1 MYTKEQL
8 RRLLIPLM
16 FEQVLTALMGSV
28 DTIMVTNI
36 GSAAISAVSLVD
48 SLNIL
53 IINIFAAMATGGAI
67 ICAQYLGSNQK
78 DKANQ
83 ALKQLIFSVTLIS
96 LVITIP
102 CILFRRPLL
111 SLIFGS
117 VEKNV
122 MDNALNYLF
131 ITALSYP
138 FIALYNAGAASFRT
152 SQNSRLPMTIAF
164 GSNILNIL
172 GNIFFIFTLSLG
184 VAGAAL
190 STLLSRII
198 SALVILILLKQPK
211 QDLQDLYVDSYLS
224 IRPEIET
231 ITKILKI
238 GIPTGI
244 ENGMFQFGKL
254 VIQSTVSTMGTTAIA
269 AQAMVAMLE
278 SFACQAS
285 IGIGLGMMTVV
296 GKCVGAKEYEQARHY
311 TISLTK
317 LAWMVC
323 IIFCAIIMLFIQQ
336 ITSLAGMEAESAK
349 LAIWLT
355 RIVFAYK
362 MIFWTPSF
370 LPGYGLRAAG
380 DVKFSMITS
389 TLSMWICRV
398 VVTIFLVH
406 QFQMGPL
413 AVWIGMGADWTIRSF
428 IFLARFKSNKWL
440 EHKVI

>member
-1 MYTKEQL
+1 
-8 RRLLIPLM
+8 
-16 FEQVLTALMGSV
+16 
-28 DTIMVTNI
+28 
-36 GSAAISAVSLVD
+36 
-48 SLNIL
+48 
-53 IINIFAAMATGGAI
+53 
-67 ICAQYLGSNQK
+67 
-78 DKANQ
+78 
-83 ALKQLIFSVTLIS
+83 
-96 LVITIP
+96 
-102 CILFRRPLL
+102 
-111 SLIFGS
+111 
-117 VEKNV
+117 
-122 MDNALNYLF
+122 
-131 ITALSYP
+131 
-138 FIALYNAGAASFRT
+138 
-152 SQNSRLPMTIAF
+152 MTIAF

-172 GNIFFIFTLSLG
+172 GNIFFIFILNLG

-198 SALVILILLKQPK
+198 SAAIILMILKQPK
-211 QDLQDLYVDSYLS
+211 QDLYIDSYLS
-224 IRPEIET
+224 IRPDIET

-285 IGIGLGMMTVV
+285 IGVGLGMISVV

-317 LAWMVC
+317 LAWTVY

-336 ITSLAGMEAESAK
+336 ITSLAGMETESAK

-355 RIVFAYK
+355 RIVFTYK

-389 TLSMWICRV
+389 TLSMWICQV

-406 QFQMGPL
+406 TFHMGPL

-440 EHKVI
+440 EHNIT

>member
-83 ALKQLIFSVTLIS
+83 ALKQLIFSV
-96 LVITIP
+96 
-102 CILFRRPLL
+102 FRRPLL
-111 SLIFGS
+111 TLIFGS

-152 SQNSRLPMTIAF
+152 SQNSRLPMAIAF

-211 QDLQDLYVDSYLS
+211 QDLYVDSYLS

-285 IGIGLGMMTVV
+285 IGVGLGMMTVV
-296 GKCVGAKEYEQARHY
+296 GKCVGAKEYEQAKHY

-317 LAWMVC
+317 LAWIVC

-406 QFQMGPL
+406 TFHMGPL

>member
-1 MYTKEQL
+1 
-8 RRLLIPLM
+8 
-16 FEQVLTALMGSV
+16 
-28 DTIMVTNI
+28 
-36 GSAAISAVSLVD
+36 
-48 SLNIL
+48 
-53 IINIFAAMATGGAI
+53 
-67 ICAQYLGSNQK
+67 
-78 DKANQ
+78 
-83 ALKQLIFSVTLIS
+83 
-96 LVITIP
+96 
-102 CILFRRPLL
+102 
-111 SLIFGS
+111 
-117 VEKNV
+117 
-122 MDNALNYLF
+122 MDNSLSYLF

-172 GNIFFIFTLSLG
+172 GNIFFIFILNLG

-198 SALVILILLKQPK
+198 SAAIILMILKQPK
-211 QDLQDLYVDSYLS
+211 QDLYIDSYLS
-224 IRPEIET
+224 IRPDIET

-285 IGIGLGMMTVV
+285 IGVGLGMISVV

-317 LAWMVC
+317 LAWTVY

-336 ITSLAGMEAESAK
+336 ITSLAGMETESAK

-355 RIVFAYK
+355 RIVFTYK
-362 MIFWTPSF
+362 TIFWTPSF

-406 QFQMGPL
+406 TFHMGPL

-440 EHKVI
+440 EHNII

>member
-1 MYTKEQL
+1 M
-8 RRLLIPLM
+8 
-16 FEQVLTALMGSV
+16 
-28 DTIMVTNI
+28 
-36 GSAAISAVSLVD
+36 
-48 SLNIL
+48 
-53 IINIFAAMATGGAI
+53 
-67 ICAQYLGSNQK
+67 
-78 DKANQ
+78 
-83 ALKQLIFSVTLIS
+83 
-96 LVITIP
+96 
-102 CILFRRPLL
+102 
-111 SLIFGS
+111 
-117 VEKNV
+117 
-122 MDNALNYLF
+122 
-131 ITALSYP
+131 
-138 FIALYNAGAASFRT
+138 
-152 SQNSRLPMTIAF
+152 
-164 GSNILNIL
+164 
-172 GNIFFIFTLSLG
+172 
-184 VAGAAL
+184 

-198 SALVILILLKQPK
+198 SAAIILILLKQPK
-211 QDLQDLYVDSYLS
+211 QDLYIDSYLS

-285 IGIGLGMMTVV
+285 IGIGLGMMSVV

-311 TISLTK
+311 TILLTK
-317 LAWMVC
+317 YAWIAC
-323 IIFCAIIMLFIQQ
+323 IICCAMIMFPIQQ
-336 ITSLAGMEAESAK
+336 ITSLAGMETESAK

-355 RIVFAYK
+355 RIVFTYK

-406 QFQMGPL
+406 TFRMGPL

>member
-1 MYTKEQL
+1 MYTKEQI

-16 FEQVLTALMGSV
+16 FEQVLNALMGSV

-53 IINIFAAMATGGAI
+53 IINVFAAMATGGAI
-67 ICAQYLGSNQK
+67 VCAQYLGSEQK
-78 DKANQ
+78 EKANQ
-83 ALKQLIFSVTLIS
+83 ALEQLIFTVALIS
-96 LVITIP
+96 LIITIP

-111 SLIFGS
+111 TLIFGS
-117 VEKNV
+117 VEKSV
-122 MDNALNYLF
+122 MNNSLSYLF

-152 SQNSRLPMTIAF
+152 SQNSRLPMSIAF
-164 GSNILNIL
+164 GSNILNII
-172 GNIFFIFTLSLG
+172 GNVFFIFTLNLG

-198 SALVILILLKQPK
+198 SAAIILVLLKQPK
-211 QDLQDLYVDSYLS
+211 QDLYIHSYLQ
-224 IRPEIET
+224 IHPEFTT
-231 ITKILKI
+231 IKRILKI

-285 IGIGLGMMTVV
+285 IGVGLGMMTVV
-296 GKCVGAKEYEQARHY
+296 GKCVGAKKYEQAKHY
-311 TISLTK
+311 TVSLTK
-317 LAWMVC
+317 FAWVVC
-323 IIFCAIIMLFIQQ
+323 FICCAIIVLPIKQ
-336 ITSLAGMEAESAK
+336 ITTLAGMEPESAK

-362 MIFWTPSF
+362 MIFWTTSF
-370 LPGYGLRAAG
+370 LPSYGLRAAG

-389 TLSMWICRV
+389 TVSMWVCRV

-406 QFQMGPL
+406 QFHMGPL

-440 EHKVI
+440 KHNII

>member
-8 RRLLIPLM
+8 KRLIVPLM

-96 LVITIP
+96 ILITIP

-111 SLIFGS
+111 TLIFGS
-117 VEKNV
+117 VEKSV
-122 MDNALNYLF
+122 MDNSLSYLY

-152 SQNSRLPMTIAF
+152 SQNSKLPMAIAF
-164 GSNILNIL
+164 GSNILNII
-172 GNIFFIFTLSLG
+172 GNVFFIFTLSLG

-190 STLLSRII
+190 STLLSRIV
-198 SALVILILLKQPK
+198 SALIILILLKQPK
-211 QDLQDLYVDSYLS
+211 QDLYVDSYLS
-224 IRPEIET
+224 IRPEFQGIQQ
-231 ITKILKI
+231 ILKI

-254 VIQSTVSTMGTTAIA
+254 VIA

-285 IGIGLGMMTVV
+285 IGVGLGMMTVV

-317 LAWMVC
+317 LAWIVC
-323 IIFCAIIMLFIQQ
+323 IVFCATIMLFIQQ

-362 MIFWTPSF
+362 IIFWTPSF

-406 QFQMGPL
+406 TFHMGPL

>member
-8 RRLLIPLM
+8 KRLLIPLM

-78 DKANQ
+78 EKANQ

-96 LVITIP
+96 ILITIP
-102 CILFRRPLL
+102 CILFRKPLL
-111 SLIFGS
+111 TLIFGS
-117 VEKNV
+117 VEKSV
-122 MDNALNYLF
+122 MDNSLSYLF

-152 SQNSRLPMTIAF
+152 SQNSRLPMAIAF

-172 GNIFFIFTLSLG
+172 GNTFFIFTLSLG
-184 VAGAAL
+184 VSGAAL

-198 SALVILILLKQPK
+198 SALIILILLKQPK
-211 QDLQDLYVDSYLS
+211 QDLYVDSYLS
-224 IRPEIET
+224 IRPEFQSIQQ
-231 ITKILKI
+231 ILKI

-311 TISLTK
+311 TILLTK
-317 LAWMVC
+317 ICMDSLLLYV
-323 IIFCAIIMLFIQQ
+323 CAIMILFPIKQ
-336 ITSLAGMEAESAK
+336 ITSLAGMETESAK

-355 RIVFAYK
+355 RIVFTYK

-406 QFQMGPL
+406 HIPHGTNSCM
-413 AVWIGMGADWTIRSF
+413 DWYGCRLDNSLIYLLSSF
-428 IFLARFKSNKWL
+428 
-440 EHKVI
+440 

>member
-1 MYTKEQL
+1 
-8 RRLLIPLM
+8 
-16 FEQVLTALMGSV
+16 
-28 DTIMVTNI
+28 MV
-36 GSAAISAVSLVD
+36 
-48 SLNIL
+48 
-53 IINIFAAMATGGAI
+53 
-67 ICAQYLGSNQK
+67 
-78 DKANQ
+78 
-83 ALKQLIFSVTLIS
+83 
-96 LVITIP
+96 
-102 CILFRRPLL
+102 
-111 SLIFGS
+111 
-117 VEKNV
+117 
-122 MDNALNYLF
+122 
-131 ITALSYP
+131 
-138 FIALYNAGAASFRT
+138 IAL
-152 SQNSRLPMTIAF
+152 

-172 GNIFFIFTLSLG
+172 ENFFFVFTLSLG

-198 SALVILILLKQPK
+198 SALIILILLKQPK
-211 QDLQDLYVDSYLS
+211 QDLYVDSYLS
-224 IRPEIET
+224 IRSEIET

-238 GIPTGI
+238 SIPTGI
-244 ENGMFQFGKL
+244 ENGKFQFGKL
-254 VIQSTVSTMGTTAIA
+254 VIPLYLQWEQQPLPVQTMVS
-269 AQAMVAMLE
+269 MLE

-296 GKCVGAKEYEQARHY
+296 GKCVGAKEYEQARQY

-323 IIFCAIIMLFIQQ
+323 IIFCTIIMLFIQQ
-336 ITSLAGMEAESAK
+336 ITSLAKMESESAK

-406 QFQMGPL
+406 TFHMGL
-413 AVWIGMGADWTIRSF
+413 
-428 IFLARFKSNKWL
+428 
-440 EHKVI
+440 

>member
-96 LVITIP
+96 ILITIP

-111 SLIFGS
+111 TLIFGS

-152 SQNSRLPMTIAF
+152 SQNSRLPMAIAF
-164 GSNILNIL
+164 GSNI
-172 GNIFFIFTLSLG
+172 GNVFFIFTLSLG

-198 SALVILILLKQPK
+198 SAIIILILLKQPK
-211 QDLQDLYVDSYLS
+211 QDLYVDSYLS

-285 IGIGLGMMTVV
+285 IGVGLGMMTVV

-311 TISLTK
+311 TISLTR

-323 IIFCAIIMLFIQQ
+323 IIFCVIIMLFIQQ

-406 QFQMGPL
+406 TFHMGPL

>member
-1 MYTKEQL
+1 
-8 RRLLIPLM
+8 
-16 FEQVLTALMGSV
+16 
-28 DTIMVTNI
+28 
-36 GSAAISAVSLVD
+36 
-48 SLNIL
+48 
-53 IINIFAAMATGGAI
+53 
-67 ICAQYLGSNQK
+67 
-78 DKANQ
+78 
-83 ALKQLIFSVTLIS
+83 
-96 LVITIP
+96 
-102 CILFRRPLL
+102 
-111 SLIFGS
+111 
-117 VEKNV
+117 
-122 MDNALNYLF
+122 MDNSLSYLF

-152 SQNSRLPMTIAF
+152 SQNSRLPMVIAF

-172 GNIFFIFTLSLG
+172 GNIFFIFILNLG

-198 SALVILILLKQPK
+198 SAAIILILLKQPK
-211 QDLQDLYVDSYLS
+211 QDLYIDSYLS

-231 ITKILKI
+231 IPKILKI

-285 IGIGLGMMTVV
+285 IGIRLGMMSVV

-311 TISLTK
+311 TILLTK
-317 LAWMVC
+317 YAWIAC
-323 IIFCAIIMLFIQQ
+323 FICCAMILFPIKQ

-355 RIVFAYK
+355 RIVFTYK

-406 QFQMGPL
+406 TFHTGPL

>member
-1 MYTKEQL
+1 MYTKEQI

-16 FEQVLTALMGSV
+16 FEQVLNALMGSV

-53 IINIFAAMATGGAI
+53 IINVFAAMATGGAI
-67 ICAQYLGSNQK
+67 VCAQYLGSEQK
-78 DKANQ
+78 EKANQ
-83 ALKQLIFSVTLIS
+83 ALEQLIFTVALIS
-96 LVITIP
+96 LIITIP

-111 SLIFGS
+111 TLIFGS
-117 VEKNV
+117 VEKSV
-122 MDNALNYLF
+122 MNNSLSYLF

-152 SQNSRLPMTIAF
+152 SQNSRLPMSIAF
-164 GSNILNIL
+164 GSNILNII
-172 GNIFFIFTLSLG
+172 GNVFFIFTLNLG

-198 SALVILILLKQPK
+198 SAAIILVLLKQPK
-211 QDLQDLYVDSYLS
+211 QDLYIHSYLQ
-224 IRPEIET
+224 IHPEFTT
-231 ITKILKI
+231 IKRILKI

-285 IGIGLGMMTVV
+285 IGVGLGMMTVV
-296 GKCVGAKEYEQARHY
+296 GKCVGAKKYEQAKHY
-311 TISLTK
+311 TVSLTK
-317 LAWMVC
+317 FAWVVC
-323 IIFCAIIMLFIQQ
+323 FICCAIIVLPIKQ
-336 ITSLAGMEAESAK
+336 ITTLAGMEPESAK

-362 MIFWTPSF
+362 MIFWTTSF
-370 LPGYGLRAAG
+370 LPSYGLRAAG

-389 TLSMWICRV
+389 TVSMWVCRV

-406 QFQMGPL
+406 QFHMGPL

-440 EHKVI
+440 EHNII

>member
-16 FEQVLTALMGSV
+16 FEQVLNALMGSV

-53 IINIFAAMATGGAI
+53 IINVFAAMATGGAI
-67 ICAQYLGSNQK
+67 VCAQYLGSEQK
-78 DKANQ
+78 EKANQ
-83 ALKQLIFSVTLIS
+83 TLEQLIFTVALIS
-96 LVITIP
+96 LIITIP

-111 SLIFGS
+111 TLIFGS
-117 VEKNV
+117 VEKSV
-122 MDNALNYLF
+122 MDNSLSYLF

-152 SQNSRLPMTIAF
+152 SQNSRLPMAIAF
-164 GSNILNIL
+164 GSNILNII
-172 GNIFFIFTLSLG
+172 GNVFFIFTLNLG

-198 SALVILILLKQPK
+198 SAAIILVLLKQPK
-211 QDLQDLYVDSYLS
+211 QDLYIHSYLQ
-224 IRPEIET
+224 IHPEFTT
-231 ITKILKI
+231 IKRILKI

-254 VIQSTVSTMGTTAIA
+254 VIQYTVSTMGTTAIA

-285 IGIGLGMMTVV
+285 IGVGLGMMTVV
-296 GKCVGAKEYEQARHY
+296 GKCVGAKEYEQAKHY
-311 TISLTK
+311 TVSLTK
-317 LAWMVC
+317 FAW
-323 IIFCAIIMLFIQQ
+323 IICFICCAMIVLPIKQ
-336 ITSLAGMEAESAK
+336 ITTLAGMEPESAK

-362 MIFWTPSF
+362 MIFWTTSF
-370 LPGYGLRAAG
+370 LPSYGLRAAG

-389 TLSMWICRV
+389 TVSMWVCRV

-406 QFQMGPL
+406 QFHMGPL
-413 AVWIGMGADWTIRSF
+413 AVWIGMGADWTVRSIIFF
-428 IFLARFKSNKWL
+428 IRFKSNKWL
-440 EHKVI
+440 KNKVI

>member
-16 FEQVLTALMGSV
+16 FEQVLNALMGSV

-53 IINIFAAMATGGAI
+53 IINVFAAMATGGAI
-67 ICAQYLGSNQK
+67 VCAQYLGSEQK
-78 DKANQ
+78 EKANQ
-83 ALKQLIFSVTLIS
+83 ALEQLIFTVALIS
-96 LVITIP
+96 LIITIP

-111 SLIFGS
+111 TLIFGS
-117 VEKNV
+117 VEKSV
-122 MDNALNYLF
+122 MNNSLSYLF

-152 SQNSRLPMTIAF
+152 SQNSRLPMAIAF
-164 GSNILNIL
+164 GSNILNII
-172 GNIFFIFTLSLG
+172 GNVFFIFTLNLG

-198 SALVILILLKQPK
+198 SAAIILVLLKQPK
-211 QDLQDLYVDSYLS
+211 QDLCIHSYLQ
-224 IRPEIET
+224 IHPEFTT
-231 ITKILKI
+231 IKRILKI

-285 IGIGLGMMTVV
+285 IGVGLGMMTVV
-296 GKCVGAKEYEQARHY
+296 GKCVGAKKYEQAKHY
-311 TISLTK
+311 TVSLTK
-317 LAWMVC
+317 FAWVVC
-323 IIFCAIIMLFIQQ
+323 FICCAIIVLPIKQ
-336 ITSLAGMEAESAK
+336 ITTLAGMEPESAK

-362 MIFWTPSF
+362 MIFWTTSF
-370 LPGYGLRAAG
+370 LPSYGLRAAG

-389 TLSMWICRV
+389 TVSMWVCRV

-406 QFQMGPL
+406 QFHMGPL
-413 AVWIGMGADWTIRSF
+413 AVWIGMGADWTVRSIIF
-428 IFLARFKSNKWL
+428 IARFKSNKWL
-440 EHKVI
+440 KNKVI

>member
-1 MYTKEQL
+1 
-8 RRLLIPLM
+8 M
-16 FEQVLTALMGSV
+16 FEQVLNALMGSV

-53 IINIFAAMATGGAI
+53 IINVFAAMATGGAI
-67 ICAQYLGSNQK
+67 VCAQYLGSEQK
-78 DKANQ
+78 EKANQ
-83 ALKQLIFSVTLIS
+83 ALEQLIFTVALIS
-96 LVITIP
+96 LIITIP

-111 SLIFGS
+111 TLIFGS
-117 VEKNV
+117 VEKSV
-122 MDNALNYLF
+122 MNNSLSYLF

-152 SQNSRLPMTIAF
+152 SQNSRLPMSIAF
-164 GSNILNIL
+164 GSNILNII
-172 GNIFFIFTLSLG
+172 GNVFFIFTLNLG

-198 SALVILILLKQPK
+198 SAAIILVLLKQPK
-211 QDLQDLYVDSYLS
+211 QDLYIHSYLQ
-224 IRPEIET
+224 IHPEFTT
-231 ITKILKI
+231 IKRILKI

-285 IGIGLGMMTVV
+285 IGVGLGMMTVV
-296 GKCVGAKEYEQARHY
+296 GKCVGAKKYEQAKHY
-311 TISLTK
+311 TVSLTK
-317 LAWMVC
+317 FAWVVC
-323 IIFCAIIMLFIQQ
+323 FICCAIIVLPIKQ
-336 ITSLAGMEAESAK
+336 ITTLAGMEPESAK

-362 MIFWTPSF
+362 MIFWTTSF
-370 LPGYGLRAAG
+370 LPSYGLRAAG

-389 TLSMWICRV
+389 TVSMWVCRV

-406 QFQMGPL
+406 QFHMGPL
-413 AVWIGMGADWTIRSF
+413 AVWIGMGADWTVRSIIF
-428 IFLARFKSNKWL
+428 IARFKSNKWL
-440 EHKVI
+440 KNKVI

>member
-16 FEQVLTALMGSV
+16 FEQVLNALMGSV

-53 IINIFAAMATGGAI
+53 IINVFAAMATGGAI
-67 ICAQYLGSNQK
+67 VCAQYLGSEQK
-78 DKANQ
+78 EKANQ
-83 ALKQLIFSVTLIS
+83 TLEQLIFTVALIS
-96 LVITIP
+96 LIITIP

-111 SLIFGS
+111 TLIFGS
-117 VEKNV
+117 VEKSV
-122 MDNALNYLF
+122 MDNSLSYLF

-152 SQNSRLPMTIAF
+152 SQNSRLPMAIAF
-164 GSNILNIL
+164 GSNILNII
-172 GNIFFIFTLSLG
+172 GNVFFIFTLNLG

-198 SALVILILLKQPK
+198 SAAIILVLLKQPK
-211 QDLQDLYVDSYLS
+211 QDLYIHSYLQ
-224 IRPEIET
+224 IHPEFTT
-231 ITKILKI
+231 IKRILKI

-285 IGIGLGMMTVV
+285 IGVGLGMMTVV
-296 GKCVGAKEYEQARHY
+296 GKCVGAKEYEQAKHY
-311 TISLTK
+311 TVSLTK
-317 LAWMVC
+317 FAW
-323 IIFCAIIMLFIQQ
+323 IICFICCAMIVLPIKQ
-336 ITSLAGMEAESAK
+336 ITTLAGMEPESAK

-362 MIFWTPSF
+362 MIFWTTSF
-370 LPGYGLRAAG
+370 LPSYGLRAAG

-389 TLSMWICRV
+389 TVSMWVCRV

-406 QFQMGPL
+406 QFHMGPL
-413 AVWIGMGADWTIRSF
+413 AVWIGMGADWTVRSIIFF
-428 IFLARFKSNKWL
+428 IRFKSNKWL
-440 EHKVI
+440 KNKVI

>member
-1 MYTKEQL
+1 
-8 RRLLIPLM
+8 
-16 FEQVLTALMGSV
+16 MG
-28 DTIMVTNI
+28 
-36 GSAAISAVSLVD
+36 
-48 SLNIL
+48 
-53 IINIFAAMATGGAI
+53 
-67 ICAQYLGSNQK
+67 
-78 DKANQ
+78 
-83 ALKQLIFSVTLIS
+83 
-96 LVITIP
+96 
-102 CILFRRPLL
+102 
-111 SLIFGS
+111 
-117 VEKNV
+117 
-122 MDNALNYLF
+122 NALSYLF

-172 GNIFFIFTLSLG
+172 GNIFFIFTLNLG
-184 VAGAAL
+184 VAGAAI

-198 SALVILILLKQPK
+198 SAIIILILLKQPK
-211 QDLQDLYVDSYLS
+211 QDLYIDSYLS
-224 IRPEIET
+224 IHPEFEGI
-231 ITKILKI
+231 KQILKI

-285 IGIGLGMMTVV
+285 IGIGLGMMSVV
-296 GKCVGAKEYEQARHY
+296 GKCVGAKEYEQAKHY
-311 TISLTK
+311 TILLTK
-317 LAWMVC
+317 YAWIAC
-323 IIFCAIIMLFIQQ
+323 FICCALIMIPIKQ
-336 ITSLAGMEAESAK
+336 ITSLAGMEPESAK

-355 RIVFAYK
+355 HIVFAYK

-370 LPGYGLRAAG
+370 LPSYGLRAAG

-398 VVTIFLVH
+398 VVTIFLAH
-406 QFQMGPL
+406 IFHMGPL
-413 AVWIGMGADWTIRSF
+413 AVWIGMGADWTVRSF
-428 IFLARFKSNKWL
+428 IFLVRFKSNKWL

>member
-1 MYTKEQL
+1 MYTKEQI

-16 FEQVLTALMGSV
+16 FEQVLNALMGSV

-53 IINIFAAMATGGAI
+53 IINVFAAMATGGAI
-67 ICAQYLGSNQK
+67 VCAQYLGSEQK
-78 DKANQ
+78 EKANQ
-83 ALKQLIFSVTLIS
+83 ALEQLIFTVALIS
-96 LVITIP
+96 LIITIP

-111 SLIFGS
+111 TLIFGS
-117 VEKNV
+117 VEKSV
-122 MDNALNYLF
+122 MNNSLSYLF

-152 SQNSRLPMTIAF
+152 SQNSRLPMSIAF
-164 GSNILNIL
+164 GSNILNII
-172 GNIFFIFTLSLG
+172 GNVFFIFTLNLG

-198 SALVILILLKQPK
+198 SAAIILVLLKQPK
-211 QDLQDLYVDSYLS
+211 QDLYIHSYLQ
-224 IRPEIET
+224 IHPEFTT
-231 ITKILKI
+231 IKRILKI

-285 IGIGLGMMTVV
+285 IGVGLGMMTVV
-296 GKCVGAKEYEQARHY
+296 GKCVGAKKYEQAKHY
-311 TISLTK
+311 TVSLTK
-317 LAWMVC
+317 FAWVVC
-323 IIFCAIIMLFIQQ
+323 FICCAIIVLPIKQ
-336 ITSLAGMEAESAK
+336 ITTLAGMEPESAK

-362 MIFWTPSF
+362 MIFWTTSF
-370 LPGYGLRAAG
+370 LPSYGLRAAG

-389 TLSMWICRV
+389 TVSMWVCRV

-406 QFQMGPL
+406 QFHMGPL
-413 AVWIGMGADWTIRSF
+413 AVWIGMGADWTVRSIIF
-428 IFLARFKSNKWL
+428 IARFKSNKWL
-440 EHKVI
+440 KNKVI

>member
-16 FEQVLTALMGSV
+16 FEQVLNALMGSV

-53 IINIFAAMATGGAI
+53 IINVFAAMATGGAI
-67 ICAQYLGSNQK
+67 VCAQYLGSEQK
-78 DKANQ
+78 EKANQ
-83 ALKQLIFSVTLIS
+83 ALEQLIFTVALIS
-96 LVITIP
+96 LIITIP

-111 SLIFGS
+111 TLIFGS
-117 VEKNV
+117 VEKSV
-122 MDNALNYLF
+122 MNNSLSYLF

-152 SQNSRLPMTIAF
+152 SQNSRLPMAIAF
-164 GSNILNIL
+164 GSNILNII
-172 GNIFFIFTLSLG
+172 GNVFFIFTLNLG

-198 SALVILILLKQPK
+198 SAAIILVLLKQPK
-211 QDLQDLYVDSYLS
+211 QDLYIHSYLQ
-224 IRPEIET
+224 IHPEFTT
-231 ITKILKI
+231 IKRILKI

-285 IGIGLGMMTVV
+285 IGVGLGMMTVV
-296 GKCVGAKEYEQARHY
+296 GKCVGAKKYEQAKHY
-311 TISLTK
+311 TVSLTK
-317 LAWMVC
+317 FAWVVC
-323 IIFCAIIMLFIQQ
+323 FICCAIIVLPIKQ
-336 ITSLAGMEAESAK
+336 ITTLAGMEPESAK

-362 MIFWTPSF
+362 MIFWTTSF
-370 LPGYGLRAAG
+370 LPSYGLRAAG

-389 TLSMWICRV
+389 TVSMWVCRV

-406 QFQMGPL
+406 QFHMGPL
-413 AVWIGMGADWTIRSF
+413 AVWIGMGADWTVRSIIF
-428 IFLARFKSNKWL
+428 IARFKSNKWL
-440 EHKVI
+440 KNKVF

>member
-16 FEQVLTALMGSV
+16 FEQVLNALMGSV

-53 IINIFAAMATGGAI
+53 IINVFAAMATGGAI
-67 ICAQYLGSNQK
+67 VCAQYLGSEQK
-78 DKANQ
+78 EKANQ
-83 ALKQLIFSVTLIS
+83 ALEQLIFTVALIS
-96 LVITIP
+96 LIITIP

-111 SLIFGS
+111 TLIFGS
-117 VEKNV
+117 VEKSV
-122 MDNALNYLF
+122 MNNSLSYLF

-152 SQNSRLPMTIAF
+152 SQNSRLPMAIAF
-164 GSNILNIL
+164 GSNILNII
-172 GNIFFIFTLSLG
+172 GNVFFIFTLNLG

-198 SALVILILLKQPK
+198 SAAIILVLLKQPK
-211 QDLQDLYVDSYLS
+211 QDLYIHSYLQ
-224 IRPEIET
+224 IHPEFTT
-231 ITKILKI
+231 IKRILKI

-269 AQAMVAMLE
+269 AQAMVATLE

-285 IGIGLGMMTVV
+285 IGVGLGMMTVV
-296 GKCVGAKEYEQARHY
+296 GKCVGAKKYEQAKHY
-311 TISLTK
+311 TVSLTK
-317 LAWMVC
+317 FAWVVC
-323 IIFCAIIMLFIQQ
+323 FICCAIIVLPIKQ
-336 ITSLAGMEAESAK
+336 ITTLAGMEPESAK

-362 MIFWTPSF
+362 MIFWTTSF
-370 LPGYGLRAAG
+370 LPSYGLRAAG

-389 TLSMWICRV
+389 TVSMWVCRV

-406 QFQMGPL
+406 QFHMGPL
-413 AVWIGMGADWTIRSF
+413 AVWIGMGADWTIRSIIF
-428 IFLARFKSNKWL
+428 IARFKSNKWL
-440 EHKVI
+440 KNKVI

>member
-1 MYTKEQL
+1 
-8 RRLLIPLM
+8 
-16 FEQVLTALMGSV
+16 
-28 DTIMVTNI
+28 MV
-36 GSAAISAVSLVD
+36 
-48 SLNIL
+48 
-53 IINIFAAMATGGAI
+53 
-67 ICAQYLGSNQK
+67 
-78 DKANQ
+78 
-83 ALKQLIFSVTLIS
+83 
-96 LVITIP
+96 
-102 CILFRRPLL
+102 
-111 SLIFGS
+111 
-117 VEKNV
+117 
-122 MDNALNYLF
+122 
-131 ITALSYP
+131 
-138 FIALYNAGAASFRT
+138 IAL
-152 SQNSRLPMTIAF
+152 

-172 GNIFFIFTLSLG
+172 ENFFFVFTLSLG
-184 VAGAAL
+184 VAQAAL

-198 SALVILILLKQPK
+198 SALIILILLKQPK
-211 QDLQDLYVDSYLS
+211 QNLYIDSCLS
-224 IRPEIET
+224 LWPEIET

-238 GIPTGI
+238 SIPTGI
-244 ENGMFQFGKL
+244 ENGKFQFGKL
-254 VIQSTVSTMGTTAIA
+254 VIPLYLQWEQQPLPV
-269 AQAMVAMLE
+269 QAMVSMLE

-296 GKCVGAKEYEQARHY
+296 GKCVDAKEYEQARQY

-336 ITSLAGMEAESAK
+336 ITSLAKMESESAK

-406 QFQMGPL
+406 TFHMGL
-413 AVWIGMGADWTIRSF
+413 
-428 IFLARFKSNKWL
+428 
-440 EHKVI
+440 

>member
-16 FEQVLTALMGSV
+16 FEQVLNALMGSV

-53 IINIFAAMATGGAI
+53 IINVFAAMATGGAI
-67 ICAQYLGSNQK
+67 VCAQYLGSEQK
-78 DKANQ
+78 EKANQ
-83 ALKQLIFSVTLIS
+83 ALEQLIFTVALIS
-96 LVITIP
+96 LIITIP

-111 SLIFGS
+111 TLIFGS
-117 VEKNV
+117 VEKSV
-122 MDNALNYLF
+122 MNNSLSYLF

-152 SQNSRLPMTIAF
+152 SQNSRLPMAIAF
-164 GSNILNIL
+164 GSNILNII
-172 GNIFFIFTLSLG
+172 GNVFFIFTLNLG

-198 SALVILILLKQPK
+198 SAAIILVLLKQPK
-211 QDLQDLYVDSYLS
+211 QDLYIHSYLQ
-224 IRPEIET
+224 IHPEFTT
-231 ITKILKI
+231 IKRILKI

-285 IGIGLGMMTVV
+285 IGVGLGMMTVV
-296 GKCVGAKEYEQARHY
+296 GKCVGAKKYEQAKHY
-311 TISLTK
+311 TVSLTK
-317 LAWMVC
+317 FAWVVC
-323 IIFCAIIMLFIQQ
+323 FICCAIIVLPIKQ
-336 ITSLAGMEAESAK
+336 ITTLAGMEPESAK

-362 MIFWTPSF
+362 MIFWTTSF
-370 LPGYGLRAAG
+370 LPSYGLRAAG

-389 TLSMWICRV
+389 TVSMWVCRV

-406 QFQMGPL
+406 QFHMGPL
-413 AVWIGMGADWTIRSF
+413 AVWIGMGADWTVRSIIF
-428 IFLARFKSNKWL
+428 IARFKSNKWL
-440 EHKVI
+440 KNKVI

>member
-16 FEQVLTALMGSV
+16 FEQVLNALMGSV

-53 IINIFAAMATGGAI
+53 IINVFAAMATGGAI
-67 ICAQYLGSNQK
+67 VCAQYLGSEQK
-78 DKANQ
+78 EKANQ
-83 ALKQLIFSVTLIS
+83 ALEQLIFTVALIS
-96 LVITIP
+96 LIITIP

-111 SLIFGS
+111 TLIFGS
-117 VEKNV
+117 VEKSV
-122 MDNALNYLF
+122 MNNSLSYLF

-152 SQNSRLPMTIAF
+152 SQNSRLPMAIAF
-164 GSNILNIL
+164 GSNILNII
-172 GNIFFIFTLSLG
+172 GNVFFIFTLNLG

-198 SALVILILLKQPK
+198 SAAIILVLLKQPK
-211 QDLQDLYVDSYLS
+211 QDLYIHSYLQ
-224 IRPEIET
+224 IHPEFTT
-231 ITKILKI
+231 IKRILKI

-285 IGIGLGMMTVV
+285 IGVGLGMMTVV
-296 GKCVGAKEYEQARHY
+296 GKCVGAKKYEQAKHY
-311 TISLTK
+311 TVSLTK
-317 LAWMVC
+317 FAWVVC
-323 IIFCAIIMLFIQQ
+323 FICCAIIVLPIKQ
-336 ITSLAGMEAESAK
+336 ITTLAGMEPESAK

-362 MIFWTPSF
+362 MIFWTTSF
-370 LPGYGLRAAG
+370 LPSYGLRAAG

-389 TLSMWICRV
+389 TVSMWVCRV

-406 QFQMGPL
+406 QFHMGPL
-413 AVWIGMGADWTIRSF
+413 AVWIGMGADWTIRSIIF
-428 IFLARFKSNKWL
+428 IARFKSNKWL
-440 EHKVI
+440 KNKVI

>member
-1 MYTKEQL
+1 
-8 RRLLIPLM
+8 
-16 FEQVLTALMGSV
+16 
-28 DTIMVTNI
+28 MV
-36 GSAAISAVSLVD
+36 
-48 SLNIL
+48 
-53 IINIFAAMATGGAI
+53 
-67 ICAQYLGSNQK
+67 
-78 DKANQ
+78 
-83 ALKQLIFSVTLIS
+83 
-96 LVITIP
+96 
-102 CILFRRPLL
+102 
-111 SLIFGS
+111 
-117 VEKNV
+117 
-122 MDNALNYLF
+122 
-131 ITALSYP
+131 
-138 FIALYNAGAASFRT
+138 
-152 SQNSRLPMTIAF
+152 IAF

-172 GNIFFIFTLSLG
+172 GNIFFIFILNLG

-198 SALVILILLKQPK
+198 SAAIILIFLKQPK
-211 QDLQDLYVDSYLS
+211 QDLYIDSYLS

-296 GKCVGAKEYEQARHY
+296 GKCVGANEYEQAKHY
-311 TISLTK
+311 TILLTK
-317 LAWMVC
+317 YAWIAC
-323 IIFCAIIMLFIQQ
+323 IICCAMIMFPIQQ
-336 ITSLAGMEAESAK
+336 ITSLAGMEPESAK
-349 LAIWLT
+349 LAIRLT
-355 RIVFAYK
+355 RIVFTYK

-406 QFQMGPL
+406 QFHMGPL
-413 AVWIGMGADWTIRSF
+413 AVWIGMGSDWTVRSF